1 MGPGIPLHSKVKL
14 KSNGLLTSAKML
26 IQTFH
31 ILFIPLLPSVWC
43 GCYNEYKI
51 DEGFKHLKKQGSF
64 ENGHLL
70 TW

>member
-31 ILFIPLLPSVWC
+31 ILFIPLLQVSDVDVIM
-43 GCYNEYKI
+43 NIKQMKLLNI
-51 DEGFKHLKKQGSF
+51 SKNRLALKMA
-64 ENGHLL
+64 
-70 TW
+70 TC

>member
-31 ILFIPLLPSVWC
+31 ILFIPLLQVSDVDVIM
-43 GCYNEYKI
+43 NIK
-51 DEGFKHLKKQGSF
+51 
-64 ENGHLL
+64 
-70 TW
+70 